1 MVLLLYVSCSWS
13 WRPDR
18 PPCVLERGC
27 GGVAAASHRMGLLR
41 RRYGVRSPGA
51 ASKRFVAA
59 PARQTT
65 FVLAAFRDVREASWA
80 SVDGG
85 RTRDT
90 DASDT
95 DARQFVAANK
105 FYDVACC
112 RYATQQH
119 VNSRQ
124 YSAPY
129 SQQLVRAAL

>member
-1 MVLLLYVSCSWS
+1 MLLLYVSCSWS

-18 PPCVLERGC
+18 PPCVPERRC
-27 GGVAAASHRMGLLR
+27 GGVAAASYRMGLLR

-95 DARQFVAANK
+95 DARQLWAANK
-105 FYDVACC
+105 FYDVACSLF
-112 RYATQQH
+112 ATQQL
-119 VNSRQ
+119 VIRRA

-129 SQQLVRAAL
+129 GRELLRGAL